1 THFSEYLIMN
11 KDTIIG
17 LVLIFGIFIGFSYW
31 MAPSQE
37 VLLNQKRKS
46 DSIYLE
52 TKSRRDAEIKAQ
64 ARDRAIA
71 AAKEKEKVRAT
82 GQKIDSLSYLRLTLK
97 DELGAFAVSAIGKD
111 TSYTIEND
119 VFKINIG
126 SLGGKINH
134 VELKDYLTW
143 DKKPL
148 VLMGKDSLRFG
159 FSFFSNNRV
168 INTNKLYFQPFQT
181 DSKNSGKEGIV
192 VSGKD
197 SVQFGLRL
205 FASATDSTFNP
216 NKYIEYI
223 YTVKGNEYM
232 IGYQIKF
239 VNMAEIIDPST
250 KFLVLNWNDNLI
262 RQEKSLNMER
272 INSGIYYKYADDKVD
287 NLSEAKDDEKNLK
300 NERIKWLSFKQQ
312 FFTSTLIAGQ
322 YFSDPKL
329 KQVTLPGGKNYLKSM
344 DVEVGVPYTP
354 GENKPVFMT
363 MYFGPNKFYGLKKYK
378 LDLEKQIPLGWG
390 FFLMAWINIYAVIP
404 VFTFF
409 GNFGWNYG
417 IIILILTILLKI
429 ILFPIAFKTYKSSA
443 KMRVLK
449 PDVDELSL
457 KFPKKEDAMKKQ
469 SATMELYKKAGVNPM
484 AGCIPL
490 LLQMPILIAMF
501 RFFPSSI
508 ELRQQAFLWADDLSS
523 YDSIWTFPG
532 GFSIPYYGDHV
543 SLFALLMTI
552 SSVFYTKLND
562 QMMGSQQSQMPGM
575 KTMMYLMPVMFLFWF
590 NDYSSGLSYYY
601 LLANLLTFAQIYI
614 IRSTIDEKKL
624 HAQIEANKKK
634 TVKKS
639 GFQKRLEDMAKK
651 RGYPVKK

>member
-1 THFSEYLIMN
+1 MN
-11 KDTIIG
+11 KDTIVG
-17 LVLIFGIFIGFSYW
+17 LILIFGIFIGFSYW
-31 MAPSQE
+31 MTPSQE
-37 VLLNQKRKS
+37 EMLVQKRKA

-52 TKSRRDAEIKAQ
+52 AKKQRDAEIKTV

-71 AAKEKEKVRAT
+71 VAQEKEKILAT
-82 GQKIDSLSYLRLTLK
+82 GQKIDSVTLLRLTLK
-97 DELGAFAVSAIGKD
+97 DELGAFAVAAVGKD
-111 TSYTIEND
+111 TSYFIEND
-119 VFKINIG
+119 VFKINIAAQ
-126 SLGGKINH
+126 GGKINQ
-134 VELKDYLTW
+134 VELKNYLTW
-143 DKKPL
+143 DKRPL
-148 VLMGKDSLRFG
+148 ILLGKDSLRFG

-168 INTNKLYFQPFQT
+168 INTNRLFFQPFWPGGKNQGN
-181 DSKNSGKEGIV
+181 SKMV
-192 VSGKD
+192 VSGTD
-197 SVQFGLRL
+197 SLQFGMRL
-205 FASATDSTFNP
+205 FAASSDSMIDP
-216 NKYIEYI
+216 EKYIEYI
-223 YTVKGNEYM
+223 YTVRGNEYM
-232 IGYQIKF
+232 IGYQVRF
-239 VNMAEIIDPST
+239 VNMNDFVDPST
-250 KFLVLNWNDNLI
+250 KFLVLNWSDNLH
-262 RQEKSLNMER
+262 RLEKSLNMER
-272 INSGIYYKYADDKVD
+272 MNSNIHYRFIDDKAD
-287 NLSEAKDDEKNLK
+287 YLAENEDEEKNLK
-300 NERIKWLSFKQQ
+300 NERVKWVSFKQQ
-312 FFTSTLIAGQ
+312 FFTSTIIAGQ
-322 YFSDPKL
+322 FFSDPKL
-329 KQVTLPGGKNYLKSM
+329 NQITLPGGTNYLKTM
-344 DVEVGVPYTP
+344 EAELGLPFTP
-354 GENKPVFMT
+354 GDKNPIAMS
-363 MYFGPNKFYGLKKYK
+363 MYFGPNKFYGLKHYK

-449 PDVDELSL
+449 PEVDELGL

-552 SSVFYTKLND
+552 SSIFYTKLND

-590 NDYSSGLSYYY
+590 NDYSAGLSYYY
-601 LLANLLTFAQIYI
+601 LLANLLTFAQVYI
-614 IRSTIDEKKL
+614 IRATIDEKKL